1 MPKCHQP
8 LKFSDLNS
16 FLTKFCDNYQRHD
29 YSSCLQ
35 WHSNMSP
42 QFSQVEVK
50 KKHLR
55 RVPVKL
61 TGPDTAVLLYE
72 NEKCPNPDTCPEKS
86 NCNKVCFIFLFLFL
100 FFIFEKNE
108 FFEFLFLFYVYFIHW
123 NLY

>member
-42 QFSQVEVK
+42 HLSSSEVK

-55 RVPVKL
+55 RVPVL
-61 TGPDTAVLLYE
+61 NTPAGYVLAYE
-72 NEKCPNPDTCPEKS
+72 NEKCAHPDTCPDKS
-86 NCNKVCFIFLFLFL
+86 RCKKVKTKQLQWYYDIQ
-100 FFIFEKNE
+100 
-108 FFEFLFLFYVYFIHW
+108 
-123 NLY
+123 